1 MSNWRDQVKGVQSS
15 GSTDWRTQ
23 VKKQAAGEKGT
34 AVPSVAS
41 SANNASITELRDRY
55 EQMTGRKVTAA
66 KKHSG
71 GIEEGSEYQRG
82 SVSELRENFG
92 RFEQEQPEA
101 AAILKRLAEERAA
114 RSAQL
119 IGETEG
125 KDPGFWGTTGLGL
138 KAIGENSAGRFLSAF
153 EYPFESAA
161 AAARK
166 RIEAEEQQKRLETK
180 IKQAAADGDT
190 DAYLDLVKQIPAPGT
205 AEATPMDYLMK
216 MMGVTE
222 SDSSLS
228 PAHQMTDAG
237 RRDAEAYREASG
249 KLYSKASA
257 GILPEE
263 VGQLLGDAALATGQM
278 AVDQGAA
285 ALLQVGY
292 LPYLAVTGGASK
304 AQEALDEGYDPGIAG
319 LAGAASGLT
328 SAAIESFGGIAGKWG
343 GKAAGKVANTATGKK
358 VLGAVPAEVGEWI
371 IKAAGSRLGKVAEAM
386 ASEGAEEFSEYYVQ
400 NFFENLILDKDT
412 PYDVREALYNALIGV
427 FSGGLHA
434 GAVTGADALAETV
447 YQVNE
452 NRQLAAAV
460 REEDGGA
467 GLIRSAKESDIPELM
482 ELANEYEAQLRR
494 GKALS
499 ARQLA
504 ELYTAEKKLD
514 VLPDIGSGRTAG
526 TYSAAEDTSGVMSED
541 KTAPAAEETVRTNV
555 PAAEAISDVGEKF
568 AAEEAKAA
576 LTPRGVELSEEA
588 KAFAGSL
595 GEHGQTAFMAAE
607 EISGE
612 DGVQRA
618 AWQTYY
624 NAGKWGQTMEWADG
638 INPAAKALLVGDVTA
653 EQAFRAGQLDA
664 AEELRT
670 AVGRKAQ
677 AAQRA
682 AALKPGFVAGD
693 GAQYTSPA
701 VRKVL
706 SDLSGAIG
714 TQIELTDLGIGKAR
728 GMYDPKTG
736 GIQLNSRLGLQGALI
751 NVAKHEVTHRVQD
764 LAPEAYQEFKD
775 FAVSTIYAKDSRTF
789 EDLVQEQ
796 IDAYAE
802 MGVKISRSEAEDEV
816 VANAAEAFLRDEESI
831 RKLCE
836 KDRSL
841 GQKILDAIRDIV
853 RKIKKVLKGAEL
865 EQEAAQILS
874 EDLEVLE
881 KAEELWLR
889 ALAETKSANE
899 KASSQESEKAVR
911 YQLVGYS
918 DHQRENWTFSKNII
932 IYEDDVQFRD
942 FIRAALAKENLGKK
956 LYFGMIPEE
965 LAARIRQ
972 ETGLNVEDFN
982 FTLRADEVR
991 KILLQS
997 HGNDTKEAKRGQRAV
1012 TEEDILMI
1020 PEIIQNPD
1028 RVSLSEELYGGKP
1041 VIHFV
1046 KTVNGR
1052 TTVVAYVSKKHFDL
1066 TVQTMYA
1073 GRKKESL
1080 ATAGNAPLDTAPT
1093 QTPEAHI
1100 GTAFNDSIRESG
1112 ESVKGAEEI
1121 SDPVTAAVEEGRMGV
1136 LPGAEMEGGNLRY
1149 NLQTTTEKDMRRYRQ
1164 MLEGTGMSEAEM
1176 ADLFGFFSEIRGIIE
1191 AHKDI
1196 LDFEVDLEKEK
1207 FRPVKPN
1214 SDPLYKVSVDF
1225 STLCRKRLLT
1235 QTITERLQA
1244 QLKRPL
1250 SKEEQLEIRNRLV
1263 SLRKELEQ
1271 IDVACGLCYVESRR
1285 LLSAKQI
1292 GAFFADPEKE
1302 LRRFFGS
1309 KDKDIRR
1316 KVNEEAKR
1324 MIEEKGASSLRELAR
1339 MSKDAAD
1346 EVRAWKRAALA
1357 SYRSDDSDVQAELE
1371 YAIDLAKNHREVFLS
1386 AQSLHDL
1393 MDEHPM
1399 VYDAFTTYV
1408 RNATKSKA
1416 QETRVPWRPG
1426 DSQKISDALIR
1437 RMNAENGLRMQSWSD
1452 YEVVNTLDYM
1462 TAMMELSARGAK
1474 VQTYTKVPDFVRLM
1488 GRTGAMI
1495 NLSLIAKGD
1504 GVDADGNLLFD
1515 GREGMGIEDAEKLR
1529 LEYPG
1534 TAGTIIVGISDEHIL
1549 AALKDDRIDYVIPYH
1564 TSGMS
1569 KEMRARAGILHW
1581 TDYESSQSE
1590 KGKGK
1595 APSFSE
1601 WAKPRKGDDLSDGAA
1616 FMKTASERYLAL
1628 CHERGLTPKF
1638 SQFLEANGDGSYS
1651 LRADAEN
1658 YWKLLIDRKMV
1669 DNVTGGY
1676 IEQQAVKPVFD
1687 EQAVKDILGRELVSE
1702 AAKQNAKAADIVVD
1716 EFLRGEIEVSDE
1728 TIEKVRQMEDS
1739 HLRYGIEE
1747 AMKDE
1752 TKKTAPPEESG
1763 VRYQLATD
1771 KYKGK
1776 SLSEDSSVYD
1786 YDFLV
1791 SLPDMQVTVLP
1802 ETASKLR
1809 GEDGRISAGEVVKE
1823 GMKNA
1828 RTVGMERDGKV
1839 YVRNSYT
1846 GRELMI
1852 TVSSIRHSVDGSANR
1867 LLTNSRLGTVIGDVV
1882 KNAVPVNG
1890 LYNKAEGVAG
1900 TYAMAAYAAD
1910 SQGREFVG
1918 IVTVEQWT
1926 GDVAG
1931 VDVYDV
1937 THSLS
1942 GRQKKKGIRSDTKS
1956 QGFYP
1961 TTNTSVISIADFL
1974 EIVNGTHQSV
1984 LSDDVLEH
1992 LGEERNPAG
2001 YYSDRVKF
2009 QLTPEAKE
2017 RGRLIR
2023 ENERLKKANAH
2034 LREGFKLTKG
2044 VEVSEADVEALAKK
2058 ILKRYSSDA
2067 DAGIL
2072 TEALRKVY
2080 RYIGNDV
2087 EPNWETVN
2095 EVLSAAAG
2103 KVLEDSREFDR
2114 SLWEETAELRA
2125 RIRETPVYVDEAMR
2139 SEFAL
2144 ADGYQAFKRSHSRMF
2159 KIVND
2164 PNAMSVDQLYT
2175 ELAKDYPFMLDGEA
2189 VSAYDQLQEIADFI
2203 EASKPRWQNPFG
2215 ENLEEM
2221 TAELVGEMYDAYFD
2235 LPQVKTFADKK
2246 QAEIDRMRMKHRAAM
2261 QELKEAEKQ
2270 KREELLEGV
2279 RERYENRITDIR
2291 DSAKAREARLK
2302 YEKWWGVQAEKIAAR
2317 EAREKARDRRYITE
2331 HRRKIERKVK
2341 ALSQALLSPTD
2352 MKHVPEGLRNAV
2364 KNLVGALD
2372 MTGARGED
2380 TNVSKAWAELQAAV
2394 VAARADT
2401 NSCVTLDPDLEMR
2414 IGEIVQSGMSL
2425 NEMSRG
2431 QAEDLYRVLAALEK
2445 ACREVRIE
2453 LKNGRTI
2460 AATEVARG
2468 IIDDTAGM
2476 KRYPAGTVAGR
2487 AVRTFFDYDLADPVR
2502 FAERFGSHMQDLMQM
2517 LRDGHDEQ
2525 TRRWNEALDYSE
2537 EMFRKAQVWKWQEAK
2552 ATEFELESGEK
2563 ISLNPARVMEL
2574 YLLSR
2579 REQALSHIYAG
2590 GITTKEYTQGG
2601 KIVPSERVQVTV
2613 SDVAMIIQSLTD
2625 EQKQVADRMGHFLSH
2640 QASDWGNEVSMELY
2654 GYRKFTEKNYWP
2666 ISSDRNYIVSQMD
2679 GNVKDGTLAGLGM
2692 TKQTVKNAGNPIMI
2706 GDAFE
2711 TYAKHLTQM
2720 AAYSA
2725 FVPRL
2730 EQAKLVINWKTSH
2743 DGNLRSA
2750 KEALFRVGGV
2760 EAVGDERHEGYLQ
2773 KFIVDLNG
2781 RGRVER
2787 APTERFIGASK
2798 AAAIAGN
2805 VRVVVQQP
2813 TAYLRAAAE
2822 IDPKYL
2828 VQGLRG
2834 KRDAEEMK
2842 TYAPIAR
2849 WKDWGFFEPGSGKQL
2864 SSLMIGE
2871 HGTMKAMSDIAMKP
2885 AGMMDN
2891 LTWGTLWNAVK
2902 AEVEATTDLEPG
2914 SEEYLQECGQ
2924 RFSDVVDRTQVVDS
2938 VFHRTQAMRS
2948 GSVLVKMST
2957 AFMAEPMKSLNMITG
2972 EIHKVMQAN
2981 GRDAKA
2987 AAAKGLCRN
2996 VTAFM
3001 TSAILNAVV
3010 VAFVDAARDDDDDET
3025 YWQKYRQAL
3034 FGEYEAEM
3042 SFRDRAKAFLSA
3054 DIVENL
3060 NPMSMI
3066 PYVKD
3071 AVSLYQGYDIQ
3082 RTDVQSFAELSED
3095 LLKWGKLLN
3104 GESKYT
3110 AAYLTKE
3117 TASSLSKVFGL
3128 PVSNIIRDVMSLV
3141 NLGLTIA
3148 DGQGANTTRLRYML
3162 AKGSLDMAHSS
3173 NKNTFAGFM
3182 LEARMAGDTELATR
3196 IFNDMIEAGWKND
3209 ELESAMTT
3217 RAKKL
3222 LESYADVLDAYNA
3235 AEARADAAGME
3246 DAADE
3251 LLAEGFTSAEIV
3263 KAAKSRANDSAKAE
3277 EDEPAGEEIG
3287 EDFWAEYGT
3296 GGAEF
3301 DVSFLTTALVNGN
3314 RTSAKAAEVQLRA
3327 GGKTQKEIDSAV
3339 ASALKKRIVQGM
3351 GYEKIS
3357 DLPEGTYL
3365 DMDTEEYR
3373 VLHDVYGKTQ
3383 FSFADAA
3390 AAYIG
3395 ETDITYSRVVNDM
3408 IGQKY
3413 STSAGEKVYTK
3424 DLIREKVTEKIL
3436 DWYKKGRYDG
3446 SASREE
3452 LTRWKNALDNLGI
3465 SGEELEE
3472 KYRKYEKGKK

>member
-1 MSNWRDQVKGVQSS
+1 M
-15 GSTDWRTQ
+15 TEEE
-23 VKKQAAGEKGT
+23 KKRLRKALASEQA
-34 AVPSVAS
+34 S
-41 SANNASITELRDRY
+41 
-55 EQMTGRKVTAA
+55 GRKVETTTALRERFEA
-66 KKHSG
+66 SQPKVAAVG
-71 GIEEGSEYQRG
+71 GISEGSEYNRG
-82 SVSELRENFG
+82 SISALRSNYSQ
-92 RFEQEQPEA
+92 FEREQPEA
-101 AAILKRLAEERAA
+101 AAILKQLAEERAA
-114 RSAQL
+114 REQKEQRSADMLFGVGAIRTADGLQKRMEAQL
-119 IGETEG
+119 MAEVPGGMSPFTSVDMDLAERSAMQRAINARAKSMPHSVDTEYSIVEGAALDRDKIAAYQQMLQAPVVEESTEELSLWEKIKGRPEAQSDATKLALASYAANLGEAAASVEEASPLRYAEDLPSVFGAQVDDFQANTVDRLAEEVQANIA
-125 KDPGFWGTTGLGL
+125 KGTYSELENQLTDVGIRAGLDALVMLATGG
-138 KAIGENSAGRFLSAF
+138 GSAGVQAAGGMSFVTNMAGNPMFWTSF
-153 EYPFESAA
+153 VQEYGSLYDEMTENGTDPQKAASVAAMAA
-161 AAARK
+161 AANAAVEVGGGTEK
-166 RIEAEEQQKRLETK
+166 MVGHITGKLPAKKGWDLAKTIVQGGAEEALEEA
-180 IKQAAADGDT
+180 IQAPIGNLAA
-190 DAYLDLVKQIPAPGT
+190 K
-205 AEATPMDYLMK
+205 ATYDP
-216 MMGVTE
+216 
-222 SDSSLS
+222 
-228 PAHQMTDAG
+228 
-237 RRDAEAYREASG
+237 YREAIDPEEIAKNAG
-249 KLYSKASA
+249 MAFLVG
-257 GILPEE
+257 GILGGTGYG
-263 VGQLLGDAALATGQM
+263 GQAAVQKIG
-278 AVDQGAA
+278 
-285 ALLQVGY
+285 
-292 LPYLAVTGGASK
+292 
-304 AQEALDEGYDPGIAG
+304 
-319 LAGAASGLT
+319 
-328 SAAIESFGGIAGKWG
+328 ESVEQRNI
-343 GKAAGKVANTATGKK
+343 
-358 VLGAVPAEVGEWI
+358 
-371 IKAAGSRLGKVAEAM
+371 
-386 ASEGAEEFSEYYVQ
+386 
-400 NFFENLILDKDT
+400 
-412 PYDVREALYNALIGV
+412 
-427 FSGGLHA
+427 A
-434 GAVTGADALAETV
+434 GAV
-447 YQVNE
+447 
-452 NRQLAAAV
+452 RAA
-460 REEDGGA
+460 DGGA
-467 GLIRSAKESDIPELM
+467 GMIRAAKESDIPELM

-499 ARQLA
+499 TRQLA
-504 ELYTAEKKLD
+504 DLYNAENELN
-514 VLPDIGSGRTAG
+514 VLPDIGSGRTVG
-526 TYSAAEDTSGVMSED
+526 TYSAGENTSGVMSED
-541 KTAPAAEETVRTNV
+541 KTAPDAEETVRTNV
-555 PAAEAISDVGEKF
+555 PAAEAVSDVGEKF

-588 KAFAGSL
+588 KAFTGSL

-624 NAGKWGQTMEWADG
+624 NAGKWGKDMAWADQQ
-638 INPAAKALLVGDVTA
+638 NPAARALLVGDLTA
-653 EQAFRAGQLDA
+653 EQAFKAGQMDA

-677 AAQRA
+677 AVQRA
-682 AALKPGFVAGD
+682 TALKPGFVAGD

-714 TQIELTDLGIGKAR
+714 TQIELTDLGIDKAR
-728 GMYDPKTG
+728 GIYDPKTG

-874 EDLEVLE
+874 EDLEALE

-889 ALAETKSANE
+889 ALAES
-899 KASSQESEKAVR
+899 
-911 YQLVGYS
+911 
-918 DHQRENWTFSKNII
+918 
-932 IYEDDVQFRD
+932 
-942 FIRAALAKENLGKK
+942 
-956 LYFGMIPEE
+956 
-965 LAARIRQ
+965 
-972 ETGLNVEDFN
+972 
-982 FTLRADEVR
+982 
-991 KILLQS
+991 
-997 HGNDTKEAKRGQRAV
+997 KEAMKAEQGGDAV
-1012 TEEDILMI
+1012 
-1020 PEIIQNPD
+1020 
-1028 RVSLSEELYGGKP
+1028 
-1041 VIHFV
+1041 
-1046 KTVNGR
+1046 
-1052 TTVVAYVSKKHFDL
+1052 
-1066 TVQTMYA
+1066 
-1073 GRKKESL
+1073 
-1080 ATAGNAPLDTAPT
+1080 
-1093 QTPEAHI
+1093 
-1100 GTAFNDSIRESG
+1100 
-1112 ESVKGAEEI
+1112 AE
-1121 SDPVTAAVEEGRMGV
+1121 AVENGQMGI
-1136 LPGAEMEGGNLRY
+1136 LPGAEMEGGHLRY
-1149 NLQTTTEKDMRRYRQ
+1149 NLQTTTEDDMKRYRQ
-1164 MLEGTGMSEAEM
+1164 MLAGTGMSEAEM

-1263 SLRKELEQ
+1263 SLRKELSQ

-1292 GAFFADPEKE
+1292 GAFFENPEVE
-1302 LRRFFGS
+1302 LRKFFGS

-1339 MSKDAAD
+1339 ISKDAAD

-1452 YEVVNTLDYM
+1452 YEAVNTLDYI
-1462 TAMMELSARGAK
+1462 TAVMELSARGAK

-1504 GVDADGNLLFD
+1504 GVDADGKLLFD
-1515 GREGMGIEDAEKLR
+1515 SREGMSMEDAAELR
-1529 LEYPG
+1529 EEYSD

-1601 WAKPRKGDDLSDGAA
+1601 WASPRKGDDLTDGTA
-1616 FMKTASERYLAL
+1616 FMKKASERYLEL

-1638 SQFLEANGDGSYS
+1638 SQFLKANGDGSYS
-1651 LRADAEN
+1651 LRSDAEN

-1676 IEQQAVKPVFD
+1676 IEQQAVRPVFD

-1728 TIEKVRQMEDS
+1728 TIETVRQMEDS

-1747 AMKDE
+1747 AMKGVDSETGKGYDE
-1752 TKKTAPPEESG
+1752 G
-1763 VRYQLATD
+1763 VRYSLEGKRKKKHSDMPRFANAAEAAIMRNNRFERIRQFHGELPSEWYAFTSDHFFIYANDPDDRSAFTLLIRTEIDDGNRWRVEEFKEWVENGYHTD
-1771 KYKGK
+1771 GEILDEWTLLFKRSKRR
-1776 SLSEDSSVYD
+1776 D
-1786 YDFLV
+1786 YWYP
-1791 SLPDMQVTVLP
+1791 S
-1802 ETASKLR
+1802 
-1809 GEDGRISAGEVVKE
+1809 
-1823 GMKNA
+1823 
-1828 RTVGMERDGKV
+1828 
-1839 YVRNSYT
+1839 
-1846 GRELMI
+1846 
-1852 TVSSIRHSVDGSANR
+1852 
-1867 LLTNSRLGTVIGDVV
+1867 
-1882 KNAVPVNG
+1882 
-1890 LYNKAEGVAG
+1890 
-1900 TYAMAAYAAD
+1900 
-1910 SQGREFVG
+1910 
-1918 IVTVEQWT
+1918 
-1926 GDVAG
+1926 DVAG
-1931 VDVYDV
+1931 GNPAAKTDG
-1937 THSLS
+1937 LS
-1942 GRQKKKGIRSDTKS
+1942 GAISKGASREQRNGQDSRDT
-1956 QGFYP
+1956 GR
-1961 TTNTSVISIADFL
+1961 DGGHL
-1974 EIVNGTHQSV
+1974 NGVT
-1984 LSDDVLEH
+1984 
-1992 LGEERNPAG
+1992 
-2001 YYSDRVKF
+2001 KF
-2009 QLTPEAKE
+2009 QLTPEARE

-2067 DAGIL
+2067 DAGML
-2072 TEALRKVY
+2072 AEALRKVY

-2087 EPNWETVN
+2087 EPGWETVN

-2189 VSAYDQLQEIADFI
+2189 MSAYDQLQEIADFI

-2270 KREELLEGV
+2270 KREERLAEV
-2279 RERYENRITDIR
+2279 KERYEDRIRDIR

-2425 NEMSRG
+2425 NEMNRA
-2431 QAEDLYRVLAALEK
+2431 QAEDLYKVLSALEK

-2453 LKNGRTI
+2453 LKNGRTV

-2502 FAERFGSHMQDLMQM
+2502 FAERFGSHMQDMMQM

-2601 KIVPSERVQVTV
+2601 RIVPSERVQVTV
-2613 SDVAMIIQSLTD
+2613 NDVAMIIQSLTD

-2743 DGNLRSA
+2743 DGNFRSA
-2750 KEALFRVGGV
+2750 KESIGRAGG
-2760 EAVGDERHEGYLQ
+2760 ESATDYLD
-2773 KFIVDLNG
+2773 KLIVDLNG

-2871 HGTMKAMSDIAMKP
+2871 HGAMKAMSDIAMKP

-3001 TSAILNAVV
+3001 ASAILNAVV

-3196 IFNDMIEAGWKND
+3196 IYNDMIAEGWTN
-3209 ELESAMTT
+3209 EQLESAMTT

-3222 LESYADVLDAYNA
+3222 LEEYADVLDAYNA

-3277 EDEPAGEEIG
+3277 EEELAGEEIG
-3287 EDFWAEYGT
+3287 EGFWAEYGA
-3296 GGAEF
+3296 GGAEL
-3301 DVSFLTTALVNGN
+3301 DVSFLTTALVNGD
-3314 RTSAKAAEVQLRA
+3314 RASAKAAEEQLRA

-3351 GYEKIS
+3351 GYEKIG
-3357 DLPEGTYL
+3357 DLPEGTWL

-3395 ETDITYSRVVNDM
+3395 EIDITYSRVVNDM

-3424 DLIREKVTEKIL
+3424 DLIREKVTDELL
-3436 DWYKKGRYDG
+3436 DRYKKGRYDG
-3446 SASREE
+3446 SAGREE
-3452 LTRWKNALDNLGI
+3452 LTRLKNALDTLGI
-3465 SGEELEE
+3465 DGDELEE
-3472 KYRKYEKGKK
+3472 KYAKYVKGKK